1 MKKNENVRAIDYYAS
16 ILKGTK
22 FENDSREGLYIPYSE
37 DFASTLG
44 LPGKVGKF
52 TAPNRIVYQP
62 MEGQDAD
69 EIGNPIEIT
78 YNRYRD
84 LARGGAGIIWVE
96 AVSVCP
102 EGRSNAHQ
110 LMITE
115 ENVPLFAKLAREIK
129 DTCRDANGYEPI
141 VIIQLNHSGRHS
153 KPKGTPEPMIAH
165 HIPERE
171 NPLMSEDRIVTDEY
185 LTELKAKFVEC
196 SVLSERAGF
205 DGVDIKCCH
214 GYLYSELLSSFDRE
228 GIYGGEYEGRV
239 RLLVDTV
246 KEARKALKPDTI
258 LCSRL
263 NVYDGYRFRHSFAT
277 DKDDSEKYDLTES
290 IRLVGEL
297 EPYIDLL
304 NITVGSPYY
313 NSDVSRPYRVGVDVP
328 PTNALR
334 AEVRMFEAAREIH
347 RAYPKLPCVNTGISG
362 LCEKS
367 PYAGAGMIAEDYTT
381 FVGFGRMS
389 FAYPSMAIDILK
401 GRFDDKK
408 CCVACSGCSTLKKN
422 GLLSGCIIRNDM
434 YKKIFREFRA
444 NNK

>member
-1 MKKNENVRAIDYYAS
+1 MKKAENMSAIDYYAS

-22 FENDSREGLYIPYSE
+22 FVNDSREGLYIPYSE
-37 DFASTLG
+37 NMESLAKEQ
-44 LPGKVGKF
+44 KVGKF

-69 EIGNPIEIT
+69 ESGNPTEIT
-78 YNRYRD
+78 YERYRA
-84 LARGGAGIIWVE
+84 LAKGGAGIIWVE
-96 AVSVCP
+96 AVSVVY
-102 EGRSNAHQ
+102 EGRSNLHQ
-110 LMITE
+110 LLITDK
-115 ENVPLFAKLAREIK
+115 NVGLFAKLVDEIK
-129 DTCRDANGYEPI
+129 KTCMEANGYEPI

-153 KPKGTPEPMIAH
+153 KPCGVPAPMVAH

-171 NPLMSEDRIVTDEY
+171 NPLLSEDKIVSDDY
-185 LTELKAKFVEC
+185 LTGLKEKFVEC
-196 SVLSERAGF
+196 AILSEKAGF

-214 GYLYSELLSSFDRE
+214 GYLYSELLSCYDRE
-228 GIYGGEYEGRV
+228 GIYGGSYEGRTK
-239 RLLVDTV
+239 LLVDTV
-246 KEARKALKPDTI
+246 KETRAALRPETI

-263 NVYDGYRFRHSFAT
+263 NVYDGYRFKHSFAT
-277 DKDDSEKYDLTES
+277 DANDSEKYDLTES
-290 IRLVGEL
+290 LKLVGEL
-297 EPYIDLL
+297 RPYIDLL

-313 NSDVSRPYRVGVDVP
+313 NSDVSRPYRNGVDVP

-347 RAYPKLPCVNTGISG
+347 KAYPDLPCVNTGISG

-367 PYAGAGMIAEDYTT
+367 PYAAAGMIEEDYTK

-389 FAYPSMAIDILK
+389 FAYPGMAADILN

-434 YKKIFREFRA
+434 YKEIFRKFRA
-444 NNK
+444 ENK

>member
-1 MKKNENVRAIDYYAS
+1 MKKQQGISARDYYAS

-22 FENDSREGLYIPYSE
+22 FESDSRDGLYIPYSE
-37 DFASTLG
+37 DFSQLAKNQ
-44 LPGKVGKF
+44 KVGRF

-69 EIGNPIEIT
+69 ESGNPTEIT
-78 YNRYRD
+78 YERYRA

-96 AVSVCP
+96 AVSVVY
-102 EGRSNAHQ
+102 EGRSNKHQ
-110 LMITE
+110 LLITA
-115 ENVPLFAKLAREIK
+115 ENVDSFAKLVCEIK
-129 DTCRDANGYEPI
+129 KTCLEKNGYEPI

-153 KPKGTPEPMIAH
+153 KPDGIPAPMVAH

-171 NPLMSEDRIVTDEY
+171 NPLLDESKIVTDEY
-185 LTELKAKFVEC
+185 LTELSEKFVEC
-196 SVLSERAGF
+196 SILSEKAGF
-205 DGVDIKCCH
+205 DGIDIKCCH

-228 GIYGGEYEGRV
+228 GIYGGDYEGRT

-246 KEARKALKPDTI
+246 KKVRKALKPETI

-263 NVYDGYRFRHSFAT
+263 NVYDGYRFKHSFAT
-277 DKDDSEKYDLTES
+277 DALDSEKYDLTES
-290 IRLVGEL
+290 KCLVGEL
-297 EPYIDLL
+297 RPYIDLL

-347 RAYPKLPCVNTGISG
+347 RAYPDLPCVNTGISG

-367 PYAGAGMIAEDYTT
+367 PFAAAGMIEEDYTT

-389 FAYPSMAIDILK
+389 FAYPGMAADILNNT
-401 GRFDDKK
+401 FDDKK

-434 YKKIFREFRA
+434 YKNIFRKFRA
-444 NNK
+444 ENK

>member
-1 MKKNENVRAIDYYAS
+1 MKKAPNVSAIDYYAS

-22 FENDSREGLYIPYSE
+22 FLSDSREGLYIPYSE
-37 DFASTLG
+37 DMTFLAK
-44 LPGKVGKF
+44 PAEVGKF

-69 EIGNPIEIT
+69 ENGNPTNIT
-78 YNRYRD
+78 FDRYRA
-84 LARGGAGIIWVE
+84 LAKGGAGIIWVE
-96 AVSVCP
+96 AVSVVY
-102 EGRSNAHQ
+102 EGRSNKHQ
-110 LMITE
+110 LLITKD
-115 ENVPLFAKLAREIK
+115 NVTEFAKLVKEIK
-129 DTCRDANGYEPI
+129 QTCLETNGYTPV

-153 KPKGTPEPMIAH
+153 KPDGLPAPMVAH

-171 NPLMSEDRIVTDEY
+171 NPLFGEDKIVTDEY
-185 LTELKAKFVEC
+185 LTNLKAKFVEC
-196 SVLSERAGF
+196 SLLSEKAGF

-214 GYLYSELLSSFDRE
+214 GYLYSELLSSYDRD
-228 GIYGGEYEGRV
+228 GIYGGSYEGRT
-239 RLLVDTV
+239 RLLVETV
-246 KEARKALKPDTI
+246 KEVKKVLSPDTI
-258 LCSRL
+258 LCTRL
-263 NVYDGYRFRHSFAT
+263 NVYDGYRFKHSFAT
-277 DKDDSEKYDLTES
+277 DTNDSEKYDLTES
-290 IRLVGEL
+290 KKLVGEL

-347 RAYPKLPCVNTGISG
+347 KAYPNLPCVNTGISG

-367 PYAGAGMIAEDYTT
+367 PYAAAGMIEEDYTT

-389 FAYPSMAIDILK
+389 FAYPGMAADILNN
-401 GRFDDKK
+401 RFDDKK

-434 YKKIFREFRA
+434 YKDIFRKFRA
-444 NNK
+444 ENK

>member
-1 MKKNENVRAIDYYAS
+1 MKKTVNQNAIDYYAS

-22 FENDSREGLYIPYSE
+22 FQNESREGLYIPYSE
-37 DFASTLG
+37 DFSLLG
-44 LPGKVGKF
+44 QKQKIGKY

-69 EIGNPIEIT
+69 DKGNPTEIT
-78 YNRYRD
+78 FDRYRA
-84 LARGGAGIIWVE
+84 LAEGGAGIIWVE
-96 AVSVCP
+96 AVSVVY
-102 EGRSNAHQ
+102 EGRSNRHQ
-110 LMITE
+110 LLITE
-115 ENVPLFAKLAREIK
+115 ENVEMFTKLVSEIK
-129 DTCRDANGYEPI
+129 KTCIQANGYEPI

-153 KPKGTPEPMIAH
+153 KPDGVPAPMIAH

-171 NPLMSEDRIVTDEY
+171 NPLLSPDRIVTDEY
-185 LTELKAKFVEC
+185 LTYLKEKFVEC
-196 SVLSERAGF
+196 SLLAEKAGF
-205 DGVDIKCCH
+205 DGIDIKCCH
-214 GYLYSELLSSFDRE
+214 GYLYSELLSSYDRE
-228 GIYGGEYEGRV
+228 GAYGGDYAGRTK
-239 RLLVDTV
+239 LLTDTV
-246 KEARKALKPDTI
+246 KEVRNALKDDTI

-277 DKDDSEKYDLTES
+277 DKNDSEKYDLTES
-290 IRLVGEL
+290 LKLVGEL
-297 EPYIDLL
+297 KPYIDLL

-313 NSDVSRPYRVGVDVP
+313 NSDVSRPYRIGVDVP

-347 RAYPKLPCVNTGISG
+347 RAYPELPCVNTGISG

-367 PYAGAGMIAEDYTT
+367 PYAAAGMIEEDYTT

-389 FAYPSMAIDILK
+389 FAYPGMAADILNNC
-401 GRFDDKK
+401 FDDKK

-434 YKKIFREFRA
+434 YKEIFRKFRA
-444 NNK
+444 ENK